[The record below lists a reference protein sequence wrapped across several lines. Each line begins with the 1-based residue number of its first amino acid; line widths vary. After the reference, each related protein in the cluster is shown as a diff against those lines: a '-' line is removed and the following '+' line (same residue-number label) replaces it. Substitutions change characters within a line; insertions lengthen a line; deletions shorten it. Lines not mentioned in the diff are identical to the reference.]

1 MSNHGSIWIW
11 RMERSR
17 WLEKGHSTKCRG
29 LALWDSV
36 VGAGQSLNSGVRP
49 KSISFLCRLPVL
61 WFWPSC
67 QLCQPQFPHPQI
79 LIVMFTSLANGK
91 IKRDS
96 FLSHPHPQR
105 SMSISWCFL
114 SSGGMAHGP
123 LGQGVAC
130 MPLLEPKPC
139 WADITGFS
147 AISHGVEPELLCL
160 PSHFSQFGSR
170 VHMDIMCPAGIR
182 PPGPIGGLKVSKTCS
197 S

>member
-1 MSNHGSIWIW
+1 MAGEGTQQSVEALLCETAWWGRGRVWT
-11 RMERSR
+11 
-17 WLEKGHSTKCRG
+17 LESDPSPYPSSATYQFF
-29 LALWDSV
+29 DF
-36 VGAGQSLNSGVRP
+36 GQVANFASL
-49 KSISFLCRLPVL
+49 SFLVHRY
-61 WFWPSC
+61 WY
-67 QLCQPQFPHPQI
+67 H
-79 LIVMFTSLANGK
+79 VMLTSLANGK

-114 SSGGMAHGP
+114 SSSGMAHGP

-147 AISHGVEPELLCL
+147 AIFHGVEPELLCL
-160 PSHFSQFGSR
+160 ASHFSQFGSR
-170 VHMDIMCPAGIR
+170 VHMDIMYPAGIR
-182 PPGPIGGLKVSKTCS
+182 SPGPIGGLRVSKTCS